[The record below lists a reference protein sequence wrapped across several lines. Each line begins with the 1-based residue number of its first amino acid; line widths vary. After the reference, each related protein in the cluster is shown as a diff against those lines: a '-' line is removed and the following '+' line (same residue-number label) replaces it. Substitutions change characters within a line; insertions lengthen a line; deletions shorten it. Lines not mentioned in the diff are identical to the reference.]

1 MRAAIVARPID
12 AGAILAE
19 VAAAAN
25 GASVLFT
32 GSVRDVS
39 GGRTVRGIDYDA
51 YEAMAAEELA
61 RIVRET
67 AELFQTPHVVAE
79 HRVGALQLGDVSVAI
94 AVGHPHRGPA
104 FDAARHVI
112 EEIKRRLPV
121 WKQELFTDGTR
132 EWVDARTDAQTA
144 PR

>member
-1 MRAAIVARPID
+1 MRAAIVTRPID
-12 AGAILAE
+12 TAAILAE

-25 GASVLFT
+25 GATVLFT
-32 GSVRDVS
+32 GSVRELSD
-39 GGRTVRGIDYDA
+39 GRAVRGIDYDA
-51 YEAMAAEELA
+51 YEAMAAEELS

-67 AELFQTPHVVAE
+67 SERFETPHVVAE
-79 HRVGALQLGDVSVAI
+79 HRVGSLELGDVSVAI

-112 EEIKRRLPV
+112 EEIKLRLPI

-132 EWVDARTDAQTA
+132 EWVDARAIA
-144 PR
+144 HVPLP